1 MAWKGGAAVEEPLA
15 YVLTG
20 DGTDDLATLEA
31 ICERYDHGAALVC
44 PQYAPMTGLKVIDSL
59 AVVFDKERRTS
70 QFLTLLD
77 REHLKS
83 IDDFAEAL
91 EERGF
96 TILQR
101 ERGSREGCWRIAV
114 ERGGRRGVIILAVQ
128 GRAKSIEEDYAE
140 LIKLSSGESVEPD
153 KKHIKRWL
161 KERGMGRLREL
172 IRSASVEQLE
182 EAFPSLTCALKAL
195 LQAGGV

>member
-1 MAWKGGAAVEEPLA
+1 
-15 YVLTG
+15 
-20 DGTDDLATLEA
+20 
-31 ICERYDHGAALVC
+31 
-44 PQYAPMTGLKVIDSL
+44 
-59 AVVFDKERRTS
+59 
-70 QFLTLLD
+70 
-77 REHLKS
+77 
-83 IDDFAEAL
+83 L

>member
-1 MAWKGGAAVEEPLA
+1 MAWKGGAAVEGPLA

-20 DGTDDLATLEA
+20 DGTDDLATLGA
-31 ICERYDHGAALVC
+31 ICERYDHEAALVC
-44 PQYAPMTGLKVIDSL
+44 PQYAPMTGLKVIDPL

-70 QFLTLLD
+70 RFLTLLD
-77 REHLKS
+77 REHLES
-83 IDDFAEAL
+83 IDDFTEAL

-101 ERGSREGCWRIAV
+101 EVLREGCWRIAV

-140 LIKLSSGESVEPD
+140 LIKLSGGESVKAD
-153 KKHIKRWL
+153 KKCIKRWL
-161 KERGMGRLREL
+161 KERGMGGLREL
-172 IRSASVEQLE
+172 IKSVGVELIE